1 MAHYAFLN
9 EDNIVTN
16 VITGKDET
24 DTSHNWE
31 EYYGNFHSCVCKRTS
46 YNTYENKH
54 LLGGTPFRGNYAA
67 IGYTYFTPSNIFMP
81 PKPYASWSLD
91 VSNAVWVAPISK
103 PDDGKNYVW
112 NEDSTNWIESIP
124 LS

>member
-24 DTSHNWE
+24 DTSHDWE

-54 LLGGTPFRGNYAA
+54 LLGGTPFRGNYAG
-67 IGYTYFTPSNIFMP
+67 IGYTYFTSSNIFMP

-103 PDDGKNYVW
+103 PNDDKTYRW
-112 NEDSTNWIESIP
+112 NEESTSWNEVAP
-124 LS
+124 LA

>member
-1 MAHYAFLN
+1 MAHYAFLDSN
-9 EDNIVTN
+9 NIVTG
-16 VITGKDET
+16 VIVGKDET

-31 EYYGNFHSCVCKRTS
+31 EYYGNFHGCVCKRTS

-67 IGYTYFTPSNIFMP
+67 IGYTYFTSSNIFMP

-103 PDDGKNYVW
+103 PDDGKNYIW